1 MMNCQSEKLKGLRIA
16 FHTLGC
22 KVNQYET
29 EVMENESLGAGAVI
43 VPFTDEADIYVVN
56 TCTVTNIAD
65 RKSRQMLHRAR
76 NLAPK
81 AVIVAAGCY
90 TETGDKAA
98 LYASG
103 VDLVLG
109 NERKKDFVETLS
121 AFLKE
126 KKLPENPDIN
136 KVQGYRPEFLTKV
149 HEHTRAELKV
159 QDGCNE
165 FCSYCLIPY
174 ARGRIRS
181 KAPEAVLEE
190 IRALTANGIREFV
203 LTGIHLSSYGKDLPE
218 GEDLLSLIR
227 AAAAMP
233 GVERL
238 RLGSLEPRVVTETF
252 ARELSKI
259 PEICP
264 HFHLSLQSGSASVLR
279 RMNRKYTPD
288 EYREAL
294 RLLREAFDRPAITT
308 DVIVGFPKETEE
320 EFRES
325 LEFVREA
332 GFYELHVFQYS
343 RRKGTAADRMS
354 GQVPDEIKK
363 RRSAEMIALGEEMSE
378 AYRRDFLGRMAEALA
393 EEPDPDHPGF
403 FGGYTRE
410 YIRVLMKADEAGE
423 IVRGRL
429 KLLCGSYAVE
439 TEK

>member
-1 MMNCQSEKLKGLRIA
+1 MNCQSEKLKGLRIA

-29 EVMENESLGAGAVI
+29 EVMENEAVLAGAEI
-43 VPFTDEADIYVVN
+43 VPFTGEADVYVVN

-76 NLAPK
+76 ALKPD

-90 TETGDKAA
+90 TETTDQKA
-98 LYASG
+98 LYRDG
-103 VDLVLG
+103 VDLVIG

-121 AFLKE
+121 DFIRE
-126 KKLPENPDIN
+126 RKLPENPDIN
-136 KVQGYRPEFLTKV
+136 KVTGYRPEFLTSI

-181 KAPEAVLEE
+181 KEKEAVLRE
-190 IRALTANGIREFV
+190 ISALSKTGIKEFV

-218 GEDLLSLIR
+218 GGDLLSLIR
-227 AAAAMP
+227 EAAGIE
-233 GVERL
+233 GVKRL
-238 RLGSLEPRVVTETF
+238 RLGSLEPRVVTEEF
-252 ARELSKI
+252 ARELAKI

-294 RLLREAFDRPAITT
+294 RLLRRAFDRPAITT
-308 DVIVGFPKETEE
+308 DVIVGFPGETEE

-325 LEFVREA
+325 LEFVRESA
-332 GFYELHVFQYS
+332 FYELHVFQYS
-343 RRKGTAADRMS
+343 RRRGTAADRMPY
-354 GQVPDEIKK
+354 QVPDEVKK
-363 RRSAEMIALGEEMSE
+363 TRSAEMIALGEEMSE
-378 AYRRDFLGRMAEALA
+378 AYRRDFTGREAEVLS

-403 FGGYTRE
+403 FRGYTRE
-410 YIRVLMKADEAGE
+410 YIRALVRSDAPGE
-423 IVRGRL
+423 IICGH
-429 KLLCGSYAVE
+429 LCQKNGIYYVE
-439 TEK
+439 S